1 MKTLVLIPARA
12 GSKEI
17 KNKNLKKLGPRT
29 LVEHTFITACKIKN
43 IDDIILS
50 TDSKTVIKL
59 SKKYKKIKTLFIRP
73 KKYATDKSKMSE
85 VALHAINFLKKINKR
100 FKYLIIL
107 QPTTPF
113 RSIKELNEIINYVKK
128 NKIKSLFSVTESWQ
142 HPSEFIQIKKR
153 KKAKFLDKNLDTYR
167 QKYKKYYF
175 ISGAI
180 YMTEIDYFLKKKRFI
195 TNESLPFIMSQETL
209 IDIDN
214 YFHLKVARGLY
225 KS

>member
-12 GSKEI
+12 GSKGI
-17 KNKNLKKLGPRT
+17 KNKNLKKLGQKT
-29 LVEHTFITACKIKN
+29 LVEHTFLTACKLKK

-50 TDSKTVIKL
+50 TDSKQIIRI
-59 SKKYKKIKTLFIRP
+59 SKKYKKIKTLFVRP
-73 KKYATDKSKMSE
+73 KKFAADNSKMSE
-85 VALHAINFLKKINKR
+85 VALHSINFLKKINKK
-100 FKYLIIL
+100 FKYIIIL

-113 RSIKELNEIINYVKK
+113 RSIKELNKIINYVKK

-142 HPSEFIQIKKR
+142 HPSEFIQIKKG

-167 QKYKKYYF
+167 QKYKNYYF

-214 YFHLKVARGLY
+214 DFHLKVARGLY